1 MKAFSTP
8 MAPAAV
14 GPYSQA
20 VSSGGLLFVSGQL
33 PIDPKTG
40 AFASQDAAGQVRQC
54 LANIAAIAASAGTDM
69 AHCLKTTVLVRDLSA
84 FSSINAVYATFFAE
98 PFPARA
104 TFEVS
109 GLPRDALVEIEAVFA
124 LPATTKGAADE

>member
-1 MKAFSTP
+1 MTP
-8 MAPAAV
+8 IFTATAPEAI

-20 VSSGGLLFVSGQL
+20 IVSNGLLFVSGQL

-40 AFASQDAAGQVRQC
+40 TFPSDNPAEQARQC
-54 LANIAAIAASAGTDM
+54 LSNIAAIAAAAGTD
-69 AHCLKTTVLVRDLSA
+69 LSRTIKTTVLVCDISRFPEINDAYATA
-84 FSSINAVYATFFAE
+84 FSA

-109 GLPRDALVEIEAVFA
+109 ALPKGAQVEIEAIIA
-124 LPATTKGAADE
+124 LPEAEQ